1 MKFPKPKVLRKNDRA
16 DPMTPQPQL
25 FRELVNDLIFLPDG
39 SPRNKYIQRSTDD
52 LKERSRKKTKS
63 IKIINYL

>member
-1 MKFPKPKVLRKNDRA
+1 
-16 DPMTPQPQL
+16 MTPQPQL
-25 FRELVNDLIFLPDG
+25 FRDLVNDLIFPPDG

-63 IKIINYL
+63 VKIINYL